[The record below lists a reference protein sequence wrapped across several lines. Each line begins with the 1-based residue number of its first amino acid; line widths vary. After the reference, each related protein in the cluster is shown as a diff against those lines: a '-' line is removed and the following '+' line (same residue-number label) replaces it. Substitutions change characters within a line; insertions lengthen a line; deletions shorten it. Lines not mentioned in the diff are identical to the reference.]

1 MGNNNECIMENNNTN
16 IDVPKERRRDWLDE
30 EMHHQQHEFLSI
42 LIEREK
48 QKIAFRKAVI
58 EKTMSSLIWSGF
70 VGLGVL
76 LWTGFKD
83 HIK

>member
-1 MGNNNECIMENNNTN
+1 MIDNINE

-58 EKTMSSLIWSGF
+58 EKTIGSLIWSGIA
-70 VGLGVL
+70 GLGIVI
-76 LWTGFKD
+76 WTGLKD
-83 HIK
+83 HLK